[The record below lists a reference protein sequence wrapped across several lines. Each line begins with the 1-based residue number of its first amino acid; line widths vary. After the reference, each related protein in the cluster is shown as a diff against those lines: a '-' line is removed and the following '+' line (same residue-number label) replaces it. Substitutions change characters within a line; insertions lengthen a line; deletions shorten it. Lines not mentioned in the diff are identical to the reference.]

1 LDRKD
6 LLDPLAPLDL
16 PETLGRAESLELP
29 VEKDPLATK
38 APLGLTASPARRDDL
53 DVMLQ
58 PAKESPDRRDQS
70 ARPVETVQLVEPD
83 LTVVPGRTAPV
94 DLLAFQDLKE
104 TTESQAIKAPLE
116 TVDHLEMMPIIVLA
130 LRKAFH
136 LFRSQAATV
145 SQLQVFQPL
154 VSLLLLQ
161 HQEGQ

>member
-6 LLDPLAPLDL
+6 PLDPLAPLDL
-16 PETLGRAESLELP
+16 PETLDRVESLELP

-38 APLGLTASPARRDDL
+38 AQPDLTASPAKRDDL

-70 ARPVETVQLVEPD
+70 ARPVEMAQLVQPD
-83 LTVVPGRTAPV
+83 LTVAPERTVPV

-136 LFRSQAATV
+136 RFRSQLAAT
-145 SQLQVFQPL
+145 
-154 VSLLLLQ
+154 